1 MNPMTPGG
9 INTGLKVSS
18 DLMYLI
24 VEKYKFIRRLLLVF
38 ILWITVDMMRFGK
51 QLGLLKGDI
60 PDNVTNIIITLIGLI
75 AIFVSFYTVARMRES
90 EKPSHIE
97 TYEQMSEEEK
107 LNSKD

>member
-18 DLMYLI
+18 DIIYLI
-24 VEKYKFIRRLLLVF
+24 VEKYKFVRRLLLVF
-38 ILWITVDMMRFGK
+38 ILWLTVDMMRFGK

-60 PDNVTNIIITLIGLI
+60 PDNVTNIIITLLGLV
-75 AIFVSFYTVARMRES
+75 AIFASFYTVARMKES
-90 EKPSHIE
+90 NRPNIPESYVQ
-97 TYEQMSEEEK
+97 TSEEEK